1 MAFWSSTATSEPRR
15 NFKFLVR
22 ISDANGLIP
31 TWVVKGI
38 NLPEINVG
46 ESEHKFLNHTFYFP
60 GTVTY
65 NEITFTVVDSINDEI
80 SQRVLAKFAN
90 SGYNIPTEE
99 GLATESLMTKNQSVG
114 SLGNV
119 TIEHLG
125 SGEDGQD
132 GIISFALTNAWIKK
146 VQFGQS
152 LAYDSEDLSEISM
165 TLRYDFFNFYNGSTA
180 VPSFGA

>member
-1 MAFWSSTATSEPRR
+1 MAFWSSTETSEPRR

-22 ISDANGLIP
+22 ISGAGGLIP

-38 NLPEINVG
+38 NLPEISVG

-65 NEITFTVVDSINDEI
+65 NEISFTVVDSIDDNI
-80 SQRVLAKFAN
+80 SKTVLAKFAN
-90 SGYNIPTEE
+90 SGYNVPSSPND
-99 GLATESLMTKNQSVG
+99 GDRSLMTKNQSVN

-125 SGEDGQD
+125 SGEDGKD
-132 GIISFALTNAWIKK
+132 GIISFALTNAWIKQ

-165 TLRYDFFNFYNGSTA
+165 TLRYDFFNFYDGETQI
-180 VPSFGA
+180 PSFGA

>member
-15 NFKFLVR
+15 NFKFLVQIIDDFTR
-22 ISDANGLIP
+22 IP
-31 TWVVKGI
+31 VWVVKSV

-65 NEITFTVVDSINDEI
+65 NEISFTVVDSINDNI
-80 SQRVLAKFAN
+80 SRNILAKFAN
-90 SGYNIPTEE
+90 SGYNIPAGEN
-99 GLATESLMTKNQSVG
+99 LASESLMTKSDSVRA
-114 SLGNV
+114 LGNV

-125 SGEDGQD
+125 SGDDGQD
-132 GIISFALTNAWIKK
+132 GTISFALTNAWIKQ
-146 VQFGQS
+146 VQFGQN

-165 TLRYDFFNFYNGSTA
+165 TLKYDFFNFYNGSTA